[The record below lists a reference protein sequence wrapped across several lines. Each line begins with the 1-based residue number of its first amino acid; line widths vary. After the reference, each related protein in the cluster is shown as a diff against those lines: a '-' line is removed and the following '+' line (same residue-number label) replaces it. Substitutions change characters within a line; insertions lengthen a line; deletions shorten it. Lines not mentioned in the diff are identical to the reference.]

1 MANNEKSLSGFP
13 DRLLN
18 VLYIG
23 NGERSLS
30 LAKSPDERDYPNCSW
45 LLAIDLQKGYLFFYD
60 QG

>member
-23 NGERSLS
+23 NGEGSLS
-30 LAKSPDERDYPNCSW
+30 LAKNLVQRDYHNCGW
-45 LLAIDLQKGYLFFYD
+45 LLVIDHQKGCLFFL
-60 QG
+60 